1 MSNSNN
7 FAALVSSSF
16 DINNPADSEETRKRK
31 VRIEARVLVDLLGKT
46 NSQQAVPLEVKERN
60 ENGTPA
66 RIVLGEDHINN
77 LVAEN

>member
-7 FAALVSSSF
+7 FAVLVSSSF
-16 DINNPADSEETRKRK
+16 DIDNPADSEEARKRK
-31 VRIEARVLVDLLGKT
+31 VRIAAKVHLDLLGKT

-66 RIVLGEDHINN
+66 KIVLGEDHINN
-77 LVAEN
+77 LVAKN